1 MDEVPA
7 LQALFSSRV
16 RLRLLE
22 LFVSQPLEEFHSR
35 QLARLTTEHHNAVW
49 REVQHL
55 EAAGWLVSR
64 MQGNRKQYRPNPDN
78 PLFPLLQR
86 LILKAG
92 ELGARVSPPQVQAV
106 TTRVEQPRLP
116 ARPELVVGEND

>member
-1 MDEVPA
+1 MPA

-16 RLRLLE
+16 RLKLLE
-22 LFVSQPLEEFHSR
+22 LFASQPLEEFHSR

-49 REVQHL
+49 REVQQL

-78 PLFPLLQR
+78 TLFPLLQS
-86 LILKAG
+86 LILTAG
-92 ELGARVSPPQVQAV
+92 RRAARVSPTQGHPVPSG
-106 TTRVEQPRLP
+106 TRRPR
-116 ARPELVVGEND
+116 RPGRSELVVGEND

>member
-1 MDEVPA
+1 MDKVFA

-16 RLRLLE
+16 RLKLLE
-22 LFVSQPLEEFHSR
+22 LFASQPLEEFHSR

-64 MQGNRKQYRPNPDN
+64 MQGNRKQYRPDPDN
-78 PLFPLLQR
+78 PLFPLLQS
-86 LILKAG
+86 LILTAG
-92 ELGARVSPPQVQAV
+92 GLGARVSPARAQPV
-106 TTRVEQPRLP
+106 TTCVERASVP
-116 ARPELVVGEND
+116 ARSELVVGEND